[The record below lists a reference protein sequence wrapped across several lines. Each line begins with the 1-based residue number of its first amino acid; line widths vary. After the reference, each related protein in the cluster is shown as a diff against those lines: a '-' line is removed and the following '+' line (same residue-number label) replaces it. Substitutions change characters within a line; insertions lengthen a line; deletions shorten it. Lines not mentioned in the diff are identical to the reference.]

1 MGITPFMT
9 ENQKKLVDELVSLNL
24 KIQQTDDKQEIIA
37 CLKTAVDLALP
48 VEPCQYPSEEL
59 AYVRKMNNLQVIE
72 NEVLYIDVYE
82 YTKPAILRYYAGIA
96 LLTLTNTFTAVP
108 FVDLNEIL
116 SNAQAQSI

>member
-1 MGITPFMT
+1 MT
-9 ENQKKLVDELVSLNL
+9 ENQRKLVDELVALNL

-37 CLKTAVDLALP
+37 CLKTAINLALP
-48 VEPCQYPSEEL
+48 VEPCRYPCEDL

-82 YTKPAILRYYAGIA
+82 YTTPAILRYYAGIA

-108 FVDLNEIL
+108 FIDLNEFL
-116 SNAQAQSI
+116 SHAQAHSF